1 MIRFDLYKTLLMGAL
16 EKSRTLFQETEWNMI
31 EVKTKAMKLRNGN

>member
-1 MIRFDLYKTLLMGAL
+1 MEAL
-16 EKSRTLFQETEWNMI
+16 EKSRIPLKEIEWNMI